1 MATFRE
7 YAMSVMQNQ
16 LPAATDMLEQLLG
29 LPAAQAA
36 TATTFFQVQIKD
48 PAFMPKAMGLHTAVE
63 SGSDDQ
69 IGDILVD
76 CFGLDPAQRASSI
89 TAVRETYPKK

>member
-1 MATFRE
+1 MVTFRE

-16 LPAATDMLEQLLG
+16 LPAAIGMLEQLLG
-29 LPAAQAA
+29 LPADQAE
-36 TATTFFQVQIKD
+36 TATTFFQAQIRG
-48 PAFMPKAMGLHTAVE
+48 PAFMPRAMGLRSAVE

-76 CFGLDPAQRASSI
+76 CSGLDPAQRASVI
-89 TAVRETYPKK
+89 AAVRVVYPKK